1 MLVTFCDIFLRVTEV
16 NNYVM
21 DIMEPKLV
29 SGTMVELQDVGLWCS
44 DSDLTKL
51 EIIVSPVGAKLMARK
66 CG

>member
-1 MLVTFCDIFLRVTEV
+1 VTEV

-21 DIMEPKLV
+21 DIIEPKLV